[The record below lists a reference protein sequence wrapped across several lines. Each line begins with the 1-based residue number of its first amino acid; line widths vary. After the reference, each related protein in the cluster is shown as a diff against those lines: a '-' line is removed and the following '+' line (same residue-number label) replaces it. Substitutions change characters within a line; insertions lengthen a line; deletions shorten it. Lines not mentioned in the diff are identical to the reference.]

1 MAESGFSDNQV
12 LRYSRQLLVP
22 GFDLDSQQALAEARV
37 LIVGAGGLGCPAA
50 LYLAGA
56 GVGSLTLIDPDR
68 VEVHNLH
75 RQIAFRQ
82 GDLGRPKAES
92 LSEQLGELNREVDC
106 PVREESADEAV
117 LDRLLPELDLV
128 LDCTDNFAARRAINR
143 ACVRAGTPFVSG
155 AAIRREGQLA
165 AFDRRQTDSAC
176 YACLYGDSEG
186 GDERCAESGILGPV
200 VGHVASFQALLALY
214 LLTGQKVPQKL
225 HRFDGAELEWR
236 SAAFSRDPACPV
248 CGARA
253 EEARP

>member
-1 MAESGFSDNQV
+1 MAETGFSDDKI

-22 GFDLDSQQALAEARV
+22 GFDLDSQQALTHARV
-37 LIVGAGGLGCPAA
+37 LVVGAGGLGCPAA

-56 GVGSLTLIDPDR
+56 GVGSLTLMDPDQ

-82 GDLGRPKAES
+82 ADLGRPKARA
-92 LSEQLGELNREVDC
+92 LAEQLSDLNPEVQC
-106 PVREESADEAV
+106 SVREESADEDV
-117 LDRLLPELDLV
+117 LDALLPETELV
-128 LDCTDNFAARRAINR
+128 LDCTDNFAARRAINH
-143 ACVRAGTPFVSG
+143 ACVRADTPFVSG

-165 AFDRRQTDSAC
+165 AFDRRQSDSAC

-214 LLTGQKVPQKL
+214 LLIGQPVAQTL
-225 HRFDGAELEWR
+225 HRFDGTALAWR
-236 SAAFSRDPACPV
+236 SAGFSRDPACPV
-248 CGARA
+248 CADGV
-253 EEARP
+253 EAAQE

>member
-1 MAESGFSDNQV
+1 MADSGFSDNQV

-22 GFDLDSQQALAEARV
+22 GFDLDSQQLLVDARV
-37 LIVGAGGLGCPAA
+37 LVVGAGGLGCPAA

-56 GVGSLTLIDPDR
+56 GVGGLTLLDPDR

-75 RQIAFRQ
+75 RQIAFRET
-82 GDLGRPKAES
+82 DLDRPKAEA
-92 LSEQLGELNREVDC
+92 LADRLGELNPEVAC
-106 PVREESADEAV
+106 TAREERADESV
-117 LDRLLPELDLV
+117 LDDLLAEVDLV
-128 LDCTDNFAARRAINR
+128 LDCTDNFAARRGINR
-143 ACVRAGTPFVSG
+143 ACVRAGRAFVSG
-155 AAIRREGQLA
+155 AAIRRDGQLA
-165 AFDRRQTDSAC
+165 AFDRRRADAAC

-214 LLTGQKVPQKL
+214 LLTGEAVPQRL

-236 SAAFSRDPACPV
+236 SAAFNRDPACPV

-253 EEARP
+253 KVATS

>member
-22 GFDLDSQQALAEARV
+22 GFDLDSQQALADARV

-56 GVGSLTLIDPDR
+56 GVGSLTLMDPDR

-82 GDLGRPKAES
+82 ADLGRPKARA
-92 LSEQLGELNREVDC
+92 LAEQLAKLTPELNC
-106 PVREESADEAV
+106 MIREECADESV
-117 LDRLLPELDLV
+117 LDQVLPELDLV

-143 ACVRAGTPFVSG
+143 ACVRSGTPLVSG

-165 AFDRRQTDSAC
+165 AFDRRRADAAC

-200 VGHVASFQALLALY
+200 VGHIASFQALMALY
-214 LLTGQKVPQKL
+214 LLTGQPVAQKL
-225 HRFDGAELEWR
+225 HRFDGNELEWR

-248 CGARA
+248 CGSGPR
-253 EEARP
+253 

>member
-1 MAESGFSDNQV
+1 MFSDDQV

-22 GFDLDSQQALAEARV
+22 GFDLDSQQALADARV

-56 GVGSLTLIDPDR
+56 GVGDLTLIDPDR

-75 RQIAFRQ
+75 RQIAFREQ
-82 GDLGRPKAES
+82 DRDRYKAEA
-92 LSEQLGELNREVDC
+92 LADALRQLNPEIRVDS
-106 PVREESADEAV
+106 REESANEAALV
-117 LDRLLPELDLV
+117 DLLDGMNLV

-143 ACVRAGTPFVSG
+143 ASVRTATPLVSG

-165 AFDRRQTDSAC
+165 AFDRRDPEAAC

-200 VGHVASFQALLALY
+200 VGHVASLQALVALR
-214 LLTGQKVPQKL
+214 LLTGESVPQKL
-225 HRFDGAELEWR
+225 HRFDGETLEWR
-236 SAAFSRDPACPV
+236 SASFQRDPGCPV
-248 CGARA
+248 CGAA
-253 EEARP
+253 

>member
-1 MAESGFSDNQV
+1 MAEAGFSDNQV

-22 GFDLDSQQALAEARV
+22 GFDLDSQQALANARV

-56 GVGSLTLIDPDR
+56 GVGSLTLMDPDR

-82 GDLGRPKAES
+82 ADLDRSKAQA
-92 LSEQLGELNREVDC
+92 LADQLGELNPEVHC
-106 PVREESADEAV
+106 TVREERADESA
-117 LDRLLPELDLV
+117 LDPLLPEMDLV

-143 ACVRAGTPFVSG
+143 ACVRAGTPLVSG

-165 AFDRRQTDSAC
+165 AFDRRRSDSAC

-186 GDERCAESGILGPV
+186 GDERCAESGILGPA
-200 VGHVASFQALLALY
+200 VGHVASFQALMALY
-214 LLTGQKVPQKL
+214 LLTGQPVPQKL
-225 HRFDGAELEWR
+225 HRFDGEKLEWR
-236 SAAFSRDPACPV
+236 SAGFTRDPDCPV
-248 CGARA
+248 CGSAPR
-253 EEARP
+253 

>member
-1 MAESGFSDNQV
+1 MAETGFSDNQV

-22 GFDLDSQQALAEARV
+22 GFDLDSQRALADARV
-37 LIVGAGGLGCPAA
+37 LMVGAGGLGCPVA
-50 LYLAGA
+50 LYLAGG
-56 GVGSLTLIDPDR
+56 GVGSLTLMDPDR

-75 RQIAFRQ
+75 RQIAFRET
-82 GDLGRPKAES
+82 DLDRPKAGA
-92 LSEQLGELNREVDC
+92 LADQLVQLNPEVHC
-106 PVREESADEAV
+106 SVREERADESV
-117 LDRLLPELDLV
+117 LDKLLPETDLV

-165 AFDRRQTDSAC
+165 AFDRRRADPAC
-176 YACLYGDSEG
+176 YACLYGDTEG

-200 VGHVASFQALLALY
+200 VGHVAGFQALMALY
-214 LLTGQKVPQKL
+214 LLTGQAVPQKL

-236 SAAFSRDPACPV
+236 SASFSRDPACPV

-253 EEARP
+253 KVTSS